1 MGRKAGRAGGQS
13 GAKRGRDQ
21 IPRSAPPKSSPPS
34 TELPLPQHAAASP
47 VREACF
53 FFMVAWP
60 SPLLTPAPPAPA
72 HQTCPLQGF
81 VRGVSSL

>member
-21 IPRSAPPKSSPPS
+21 IPRSAPPKLRPPP
-34 TELPLPQHAAASP
+34 TELPQPQHAAASP

-60 SPLLTPAPPAPA
+60 SPLLTPAPPAPS

-81 VRGVSSL
+81 VQGVPSL